1 MRRTAVLLVCLL
13 ALAGCSSGK
22 SYDDTVKD
30 CVSALKARPAGDKS
44 KPKACDGVKEDDY
57 TTLVMGLT
65 LDDMGVVDED
75 GNVDMDKLLDE
86 ATATP

>member
-1 MRRTAVLLVCLL
+1 MRRTAVLLACLL

-22 SYDDTVKD
+22 SYDDAVED
-30 CVSALKARPAGDKS
+30 CVAALKARPEGDKA
-44 KPKACDGVKEDDY
+44 KPNACEDVKEDDY
-57 TTLVMGLT
+57 TTIVMGLT
-65 LDDMGVVDED
+65 LDDMGVVDDD